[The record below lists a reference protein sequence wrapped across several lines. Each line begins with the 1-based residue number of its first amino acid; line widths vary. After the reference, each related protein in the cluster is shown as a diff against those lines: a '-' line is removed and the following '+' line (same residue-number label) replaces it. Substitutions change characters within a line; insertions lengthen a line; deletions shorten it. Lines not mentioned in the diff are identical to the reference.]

1 VIIKKSREEVEKM
14 AAAGAIL
21 VATLDLLQSKIRA
34 GVRTEE
40 LDRAAERFIRAHG
53 ATPSF
58 KGYRG
63 FPGSICTSP
72 GSLVVHGIP
81 GPYRLSAGEVI
92 SVDVGVTL
100 DGWVADAARTFAVGE
115 ISYAADNL
123 LRATESALLAGVER
137 ARPGN
142 RVGDISHAIQRVS
155 ERAGLAVIRS
165 LVGHGVGREM
175 HEEPQ
180 VPNYGAPGKGPL
192 LEEGMVLAIEPMTS
206 AGLPDVRL
214 GADGWSVFTQDGA
227 LAAHF
232 EFTVAVTDS
241 DPLILTPWHL
251 APELR
256 AHAQRG
262 LRPAARELSPS

>member
-1 VIIKKSREEVEKM
+1 
-14 AAAGAIL
+14 
-21 VATLDLLQSKIRA
+21 
-34 GVRTEE
+34 
-40 LDRAAERFIRAHG
+40 
-53 ATPSF
+53 
-58 KGYRG
+58 
-63 FPGSICTSP
+63 
-72 GSLVVHGIP
+72 
-81 GPYRLSAGEVI
+81 
-92 SVDVGVTL
+92 
-100 DGWVADAARTFAVGE
+100 VGE
-115 ISYAADNL
+115 ISYTADNL

-142 RVGDISHAIQRVS
+142 RIGDISQAIQRVS
-155 ERAGLAVIRS
+155 ERAGLEVIRS

-206 AGLPDVRL
+206 AGRPDVRV
-214 GADGWSVFTQDGA
+214 GADGWSVFTQDGS

-241 DPLILTPWHL
+241 EPLILTPWHL

-256 AHAQRG
+256 GAPQRG
-262 LRPAARELSPS
+262 RRPVPRELSHS